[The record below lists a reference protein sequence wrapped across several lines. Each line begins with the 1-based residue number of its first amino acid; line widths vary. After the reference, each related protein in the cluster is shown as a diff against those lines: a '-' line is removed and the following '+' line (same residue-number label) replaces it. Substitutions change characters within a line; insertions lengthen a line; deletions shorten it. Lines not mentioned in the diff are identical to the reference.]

1 MAEVYR
7 AYQENLDR
15 YVAIKLMH
23 SFLAD
28 EQDFLTRF
36 KREAKAMASL
46 NHRNIVGVYDFDIQ
60 DGMYYIVMKFVSGG
74 TLKQKLESM
83 ASKDQRLSLAYAIRI
98 VLEIA
103 DALAYAHGRG
113 MVHRDIKPG
122 NIMLDEDGHAV
133 LTDFGIAKILSGPSF
148 TATGAMIGTPAYMS
162 PEQGLGQPGDERSD
176 LYALGV
182 LFYQMATGR
191 LPYEADTP
199 LAVILKHVNDPVPA
213 PSILNVDIPTPIQEV
228 LVKSLAKKPENR
240 YQTAVEMARDLQSA
254 ASDSNLEL
262 AAGISLDVISDR
274 HTPLPETT
282 AASATK
288 VGKVEPTVLSAGAL
302 SASMA
307 AETRLASP
315 TAIAQ
320 TDIADPSSQ
329 TTEASAPP
337 AVIEPEKRSGIAGWL
352 IGGGIILFLLLAGAA
367 ALYFIVFRPSTE
379 TPTPEQSVVVAAIE
393 TATQKPTPTE
403 EPRVTVDAAGTAVA
417 AIAATLTA
425 VPTQT
430 TPPQSTET
438 PIASPTPDVT
448 GTFIASCEEEIELV
462 ESYTFDNVISKSAPA
477 GSRFPMTWTL
487 RNPSECPVSSGLL
500 WVYQDGEDFGQS
512 GPIVL
517 DVDLALGEEATF
529 QTTLEAPE
537 NAGSYSSIW
546 RLEDEG
552 GKRIGPAVE
561 FELVIYDPVT
571 VTPASTNTPAATPT
585 SEAIA
590 DLSLAWSVENCEY
603 VGTEWRCQLIFFP
616 GGGGQPYTL
625 FVFDADQP
633 KEYRGIGPF
642 THFISSR
649 RCSPWIHEWKL
660 QDDGTGDS
668 IGESLFISPDS
679 YFEGGCT
686 QE

>member
-46 NHRNIVGVYDFDIQ
+46 NHSNIVGVYDFDIQ

-83 ASKDQRLSLAYAIRI
+83 ASKDQRLALSYAISI

-103 DALAYAHGRG
+103 DALAYAHGSG

-213 PSILNVDIPTPIQEV
+213 PAILNVNIPAPIQEV
-228 LVKSLAKKPENR
+228 LIKSLAKKPEDR
-240 YQTAVEMARDLQSA
+240 YQSAIEMARDLQAS

-262 AAGISLDVISDR
+262 AAGISLDVLSDR
-274 HTPLPETT
+274 HTPIPETT
-282 AASATK
+282 AAIATQ
-288 VGKVEPTVLSAGAL
+288 VGDMEPTVLSAGAA

-307 AETRLASP
+307 GETRMASP

-320 TDIADPSSQ
+320 TEIASPSSH
-329 TTEASAPP
+329 TTEATAPP
-337 AVIEPEKRSGIAGWL
+337 AYAQPETRSGIAGWL
-352 IGGGIILFLLLAGAA
+352 IGGGIVLLLLLAGTAA
-367 ALYFIVFRPSTE
+367 VFFLVFRPGTE
-379 TPTPEQSVVVAAIE
+379 TPTPQQSVVVAVE
-393 TATQKPTPTE
+393 TATQNPTPTE
-403 EPRVTVDAAGTAVA
+403 EPQVTVDSAGTAIA

-430 TPPQSTET
+430 APPQSTET
-438 PIASPTPDVT
+438 PTASPTPDVT
-448 GTFIASCEEEIELV
+448 GTFIASCEGEVDLV
-462 ESYTFDNVISKSAPA
+462 ESYTFENARSQSAPA
-477 GSRFPMTWTL
+477 GSRFPMSWTL
-487 RNPSECPVSSGLL
+487 RNSGECPVSSNLL

-512 GPIVL
+512 GPVVL
-517 DVDLALGEEATF
+517 GIDLALGDEATV
-529 QTTLEAPE
+529 QTTLEAPV
-537 NAGSYSSIW
+537 NAGSYASTW
-546 RLEDEG
+546 RLEDKD
-552 GKRIGPAVE
+552 GKPIGPAVE
-561 FELVIYDPVT
+561 FELLIYEPTTATPV
-571 VTPASTNTPAATPT
+571 STNTPEITPT
-585 SEAIA
+585 SETIA
-590 DLSLAWSVENCEY
+590 DLGMAWSVENCEY
-603 VGTEWRCQLIFFP
+603 AGTEWRCQLIFFP

-633 KEYRGIGPF
+633 KEYRGVGPF

-660 QDDGTGDS
+660 QDDGTGES
-668 IGESLFISPDS
+668 IGESLFISPDN
-679 YFEGGCT
+679 YFEGGCV